1 MRIRIWNWGLVEM
14 RRTSLSDNCGAVMI
28 SETCNNF
35 SKISMVLLFSIQL
48 AKINGNT
55 RESTRKD
62 PLEPSYLDFADLVLN
77 IQARF
82 LLSLMRVLLYSA
94 CNSTLEC
101 VQ

>member
-1 MRIRIWNWGLVEM
+1 
-14 RRTSLSDNCGAVMI
+14 
-28 SETCNNF
+28 
-35 SKISMVLLFSIQL
+35 MVLLFSIQL

-77 IQARF
+77 IQGRF

-94 CNSTLEC
+94 CNNMLEC
-101 VQ
+101 VQQYARVRAIDCVQQYVRVHELIYCVFKFLHAYLSFVQF